1 VSLKSLLDQIME
13 EIPYGELFL
22 INKPYQ
28 WTSFDVVRKV
38 RNTLKIKKV
47 GHAGTLDPLAT
58 GLLIVCAGKM
68 TKQIDTFMGQEKEYT
83 GTFVIGATTDSFDLE
98 QPIIPVA
105 DPSGINLEQVLVAVS
120 QLTGTIQQV
129 PPTHSAIKV
138 DGKRVYESARKGISV
153 KMDPREVTVSKF
165 EITRFEN
172 AEIDFRIVC
181 SKGTYIRSLARDLGE
196 ILGVGAYMSA
206 LCRTRIGDNLLEK
219 SWELVELIEEIKSRS
234 HEDL

>member
-1 VSLKSLLDQIME
+1 VSLDSLLDQIME

-98 QPIIPVA
+98 QPILPVA
-105 DPSGINLEQVLVAVS
+105 DPSGINLEQVLLAVR
-120 QLTGTIQQV
+120 QLTGIIQQV

-153 KMDPREVTVSKF
+153 KMDPREVTVSEF

-172 AEIDFRIVC
+172 TEIDFRIVC

-206 LCRTRIGDNLLEK
+206 LCRTRIGDNFLEK
-219 SWELVELIEEIKSRS
+219 SWELDELVEEIKSRS

>member
-1 VSLKSLLDQIME
+1 ME

-38 RNTLKIKKV
+38 RNTLKVKKV

-105 DPSGINLEQVLVAVS
+105 DPSGITLEEVLTAVS

-196 ILGVGAYMSA
+196 MLGVGAYMSA
-206 LCRTRIGDNLLEK
+206 LCRTRIGDHLLGK
-219 SWELVELIEEIKSRS
+219 SWKLDELIQEIKLRS
-234 HEDL
+234 NEDL